1 MPKPQR
7 PPLEQRLTLV
17 AWFVNQLGYDSNVAM
32 LKDLQESSEDWGDG
46 LHPVLLRATA
56 RVNPNTKIPKDVL
69 EEMDDNIRSD
79 LEQINKAR
87 SEPIVLKYFQ
97 YLAVL
102 AVEYLLKLRAE
113 QPKQLVKNLQDFAN
127 AKSEHYPAPSKVDDL
142 NKLALWMAT
151 GAGKTLL
158 MHLNYRQ
165 FLRYQND
172 LFVPDNIILVTPN
185 ETLTAQHIEEMHASG
200 IPCFQHGQGGDGG
213 LVFNDTPIRV
223 LEISKLTEEKRSDV
237 RVPTNAFQGRNLVFV
252 DEGHKGSGGDAWFA
266 RRDELAKDGFV
277 FEYSA
282 TYGQAFKPTPKPN
295 TREDEY
301 ARSIVVDYSY
311 RHFHND
317 GYGKDFDVVNL
328 DGNPQEEQ
336 QNVLMLGNLLVF
348 LQQRICFETNY
359 EQFSKHNLES
369 PLLLLL
375 GARVTG
381 SKPKT
386 GPDVDRTDIVNFLRF
401 LHRVTTNKKNWVQ
414 DTAGDILS
422 GNSGIRDSDGRDVFN
437 DRLKWLR
444 KWCKKMAGTT
454 NVHNALLKYVFHAD
468 TGGRLQFCPIANT
481 NGEVALRVS
490 GGSQHFGL
498 IYVGDV
504 KRLQKLTERD
514 CRQIKIFE
522 ESLTTPLFPKV
533 ASPQSPINILIG
545 AKKFMEGWSSW
556 RVSGM
561 GLLNVGKSE
570 GPLIIQLFGRG
581 VRLKGANM
589 SLKRGGGDDPPKNL
603 SILETMN
610 IFGIRAGF
618 ISNFRE
624 MLEREGVWE
633 ETLFLPVTT
642 WSNDKLRKAKLL
654 VPKYPDSGFVR
665 PTKLIPDGRLPIK
678 LDISSSV
685 MHVASNAPNT
695 SNGTKPK
702 SPPTVPKLPT
712 AALDWNDLHRRIQ
725 EYRVR
730 AGLWNLALSTND
742 LRKILLSGKYEIICD
757 SKALLEPT
765 SPDNI
770 RRIQNTA
777 FAVLRKYVD
786 RFYNSRR
793 GQWAKENISYKP
805 IEAEHPN
812 LFVHEAKQYT
822 LSIPHDNEHKAI
834 IDELRALID
843 NQQKLDAMLK
853 STSDDWDNPP
863 PRLYFDNHLYQP
875 LLVAQK
881 LQDKGIRVVPQGL
894 NTGEAQFVEKL
905 QEHLKDNPLQ
915 ANESVF
921 LLRNRSRAGVGFFSD
936 LGSTYPDFILWIKRG
951 NEQRVVFVEPHG
963 MVHAPAYD
971 KDPKATL
978 PETLKPLNTQLAQQ
992 YPDIQM
998 DSYLISQ
1005 TKYDDLKDS
1014 YDDGKWTLKKF
1025 RDHNILFFE
1034 NCIAHILK

>member
-1 MPKPQR
+1 MPTPQR

-17 AWFVNQLGYDSNVAM
+17 AWFVNQLGYHSNIAM
-32 LKDLQESSEDWGDG
+32 LEDLKIDNEDWGDG
-46 LHPVLLRATA
+46 LHPVLTRAISC
-56 RVNPNTKIPKDVL
+56 KIPKNVL
-69 EEMDDNIRSD
+69 KEMDDNIRSD
-79 LEQINKAR
+79 LEQINR
-87 SEPIVLKYFQ
+87 VRPEPIVLKYFQ

-102 AVEYLLKLRAE
+102 AIEYLLKLRAE
-113 QPKQLVKNLQDFAN
+113 QPKQLVKNLQNFTIS
-127 AKSEHYPAPSKVDDL
+127 KSEHYPAPSKVDDL

-158 MHLNYRQ
+158 MHLNYHQ
-165 FLRYQND
+165 FLRYQNN
-172 LFVPDNIILVTPN
+172 LFVPDNIILLTPN
-185 ETLTAQHIEEMHASG
+185 ETLTAQHLEEMHASG
-200 IPCFQHGQGGDGG
+200 ISCFQHGQNEGSG
-213 LVFNDTPIRV
+213 LTLYDTPVRV
-223 LEISKLTEEKRSDV
+223 LEISKLTEKEHGV
-237 RVPTNAFQGRNLVFV
+237 VTVPTSAFQGRNLVFV

-282 TYGQAFKPTPKPN
+282 TYGQAFKPTPKPS

-301 ARSIVVDYSY
+301 ARSIAVDYSY

-328 DGNPQEEQ
+328 DGDPQEEQ
-336 QNVLMLGNLLVF
+336 QDTLMLGNLLVF
-348 LQQRICFETNY
+348 LQQRACFETNY
-359 EQFSKHNLES
+359 EQFTQHNLES

-381 SKPKT
+381 
-386 GPDVDRTDIVNFLRF
+386 GAGRTDIVDFLRF
-401 LHRVTTNKKNWVQ
+401 LYRVTTDPNWVQ
-414 DTAGDILS
+414 DTAGDILR
-422 GNSGIRDSDGRDVFN
+422 GKSGIRDSDGRDVF
-437 DRLKWLR
+437 DKRLKWLR
-444 KWCKKMAGTT
+444 EWHQNTAGP
-454 NVHNALLKYVFHAD
+454 NNIHNDLLKHVFRAY
-468 TGGRLQFCPIANT
+468 TPGTLQFCPISSAS
-481 NGEVALRVS
+481 GEVALRVS
-490 GGSQHFGL
+490 GNPDHFGL
-498 IYVGDV
+498 IYVGNDAI
-504 KRLQKLTERD
+504 KKLRELVEQECPD
-514 CRQIKIFE
+514 IQMFE
-522 ESLTTPLFPKV
+522 ESVATSLFPKV

-642 WSNDKLRKAKLL
+642 WSNDKLRKAKLF
-654 VPKYPDSGFVR
+654 VPKYPDTGFVR
-665 PTKLIPDGRLPIK
+665 PTKLTLSKHLPVK

-685 MHVASNAPNT
+685 MHVASNAPKT
-695 SNGTKPK
+695 AGGTKNQPQPAGNRL
-702 SPPTVPKLPT
+702 SP
-712 AALDWNDLHRRIQ
+712 AAQDHLDWNDLHRRLQ

-742 LRKILLSGKYEIICD
+742 LRNILRNGRYKVICD
-757 SKALLEPT
+757 KTAPLEPT

-793 GQWAKENISYKP
+793 GSWAKENISYQP

-812 LFVHEAKQYT
+812 LFVHEAKQYS
-822 LSIPHDNEHKAI
+822 LSIRRDEEHKEI
-834 IDELRALID
+834 IDELRELID
-843 NQQKLDAMLK
+843 NRQKLDVMLK
-853 STSDDWDNPP
+853 STSDDWGNPP
-863 PRLYFDNHLYQP
+863 PRLHFDNHLYQP
-875 LLVAQK
+875 LLLAQK
-881 LQDKGIRVVPQGL
+881 LQDEGIRIVPQGL
-894 NTGEAQFVEKL
+894 NTGEAEFVKKL
-905 QEHLKDNPLQ
+905 QDHLTRNPLQ

-963 MVHAPAYD
+963 MVHAPAYKND
-971 KDPKATL
+971 IKAKL
-978 PETLKPLNTQLAQQ
+978 HETIKPLNTQLAQQ

-1005 TKYDDLKDS
+1005 TPFDDLKNS
-1014 YDDGKWTLKKF
+1014 YGDGDWTCDDF
-1025 RDHNILFFE
+1025 RKRNILFLE
-1034 NCIAHILK
+1034 DTNCIAHILK

>member
-1 MPKPQR
+1 
-7 PPLEQRLTLV
+7 
-17 AWFVNQLGYDSNVAM
+17 
-32 LKDLQESSEDWGDG
+32 
-46 LHPVLLRATA
+46 
-56 RVNPNTKIPKDVL
+56 
-69 EEMDDNIRSD
+69 MDDNIRSD

-102 AVEYLLKLRAE
+102 AVEYFLRLRAE

-127 AKSEHYPAPSKVDDL
+127 AKSEHYPIPTSVNDL

-158 MHLNYRQ
+158 MHLNYHQ

-172 LFVPDNIILVTPN
+172 LFVPDNIILLTPN
-185 ETLTAQHIEEMHASG
+185 ETLTAQHLEEMHASG
-200 IPCFQHGQGGDGG
+200 ISCFQHGQNEGSG
-213 LVFNDTPIRV
+213 LTLYDTPVRV
-223 LEISKLTEEKRSDV
+223 LEISKLTEKEHGV
-237 RVPTNAFQGRNLVFV
+237 VTVPTSAFQGRNLVFV

-282 TYGQAFKPTPKPN
+282 TYGQAFKPTAKPG

-301 ARSIVVDYSY
+301 ARSIAVDYSY

-328 DGNPQEEQ
+328 DGDPQEEQ
-336 QNVLMLGNLLVF
+336 QDVLMLGNLLVF
-348 LQQRICFETNY
+348 LQQRACFETNY
-359 EQFSKHNLES
+359 EQFTQHNLES

-381 SKPKT
+381 GT
-386 GPDVDRTDIVNFLRF
+386 GRTDIVDFLRF
-401 LHRVTTNKKNWVQ
+401 LNKVTMETNWVQ
-414 DTAGDILS
+414 STADEILR
-422 GNSGIRDSDGRDVFN
+422 GKSGIKDSDGRDVF
-437 DRLKWLR
+437 DKRLKWL
-444 KWCKKMAGTT
+444 KEWHNNTADT
-454 NVHNALLKYVFHAD
+454 NNIHNALLKYVFRAD
-468 TGGRLQFCPIANT
+468 TPGGKLQFCPITSAK
-481 NGEVALRVS
+481 GEVALRVS
-490 GGSQHFGL
+490 GNLDYFGL
-498 IYVGDV
+498 IYVGNDAI
-504 KRLQKLTERD
+504 KKLCDLVEQD
-514 CRQIKIFE
+514 CPDIQIFE
-522 ESLTTPLFPKV
+522 ESIATPLFPKV

-561 GLLNVGKSE
+561 GLLNVGKNE

-589 SLKRGGGDDPPKNL
+589 SLKRGGGDKPPKNL

-618 ISNFRE
+618 ISDFRE

-633 ETLFLPVTT
+633 ETIFLPVTV
-642 WSNDKLRKAKLL
+642 WPNNELRKEKLL

-665 PTKLIPDGRLPIK
+665 PTKLTLSKHLPVK

-685 MHVASNAPNT
+685 MHVASNAPKT
-695 SNGTKPK
+695 AGDTKKQPQSIGSRL
-702 SPPTVPKLPT
+702 SP
-712 AALDWNDLHRRIQ
+712 AAFHHLNWNDLHRRLQ

-742 LRKILLSGKYEIICD
+742 LRNILRNGRYEVICD
-757 SKALLEPT
+757 KTAPLEPS

-793 GQWAKENISYKP
+793 GQWAKANISYQP
-805 IEAEHPN
+805 IEADHPN
-812 LFVHEAKQYT
+812 LFVREAHQYT
-822 LSIPHDNEHKAI
+822 LSIRHDEAHQKI
-834 IDELRALID
+834 IDELRALIND
-843 NQQKLDAMLK
+843 KQKLGAMLK

-863 PRLYFDNHLYQP
+863 PRLHFDNHLYQP

-905 QEHLKDNPLQ
+905 QEHLKGNPLQ

-936 LGSTYPDFILWIKRG
+936 LGSTYPDFILWIKRD
-951 NEQRVVFVEPHG
+951 NQQRVVFVEPHG
-963 MVHAPAYD
+963 MVHAPAYKND
-971 KDPKATL
+971 IKAKL
-978 PETLKPLNTQLAQQ
+978 HETMKPLNTQLAQQ

-998 DSYLISQ
+998 NSFLISQ
-1005 TKYDDLKDS
+1005 TPFDDLKNS
-1014 YDDGKWTLKKF
+1014 YGDGKWTLKKF
-1025 RDHNILFFE
+1025 RDHNILFLE
-1034 NCIAHILK
+1034 DTNCIAHILK